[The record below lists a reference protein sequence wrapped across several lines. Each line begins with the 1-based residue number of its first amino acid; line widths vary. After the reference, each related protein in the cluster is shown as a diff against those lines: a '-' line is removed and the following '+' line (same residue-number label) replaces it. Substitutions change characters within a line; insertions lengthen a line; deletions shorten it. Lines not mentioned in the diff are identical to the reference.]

1 MMRYTAT
8 FYTHFAALR
17 TYRTMVEA
25 GLHAEMAPVPRTLS
39 ADCGTCVRYD
49 ADTPCEA
56 LLHTDFDRV
65 VLAREQGDYQTVVT
79 NDAR

>member
-1 MMRYTAT
+1 MMRYIAT

-17 TYRTMVEA
+17 TYRAMAGA
-25 GLHAEMAPVPRTLS
+25 GLHAEMAPVPRALS

-49 ADTPCEA
+49 ADTPCEE
-56 LLHTDFDRV
+56 LLHADFDRV
-65 VLAREQGDYQTVVT
+65 VLAGEQGDYQTVVI

>member
-1 MMRYTAT
+1 MIRYIAT

-17 TYRTMVEA
+17 TFRVMTDA
-25 GLHAEMAPVPRTLS
+25 GIHAEMAPVPRALS

-49 ADTPCEA
+49 AETPCEL
-56 LLHTDFDRV
+56 LLHMDFDRV
-65 VLAREQGDYQTVVT
+65 VQVEEQGEYRTVVT